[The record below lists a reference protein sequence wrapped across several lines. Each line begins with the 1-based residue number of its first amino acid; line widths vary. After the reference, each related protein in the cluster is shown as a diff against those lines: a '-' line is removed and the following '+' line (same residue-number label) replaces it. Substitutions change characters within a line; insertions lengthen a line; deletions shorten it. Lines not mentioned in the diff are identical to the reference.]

1 MGWEAN
7 AHGEGR
13 VGELYI
19 FIYIYYMYINIWV
32 VNIYI
37 YLYIHCVY
45 VICVINSTESTT
57 DKCSNVSDTLGVHC
71 TAMQRYLPAL
81 F

>member
-37 YLYIHCVY
+37 YCVY